1 MTDSAHVIVLGNA
14 KGGSGKSTSAMHI
27 ITRLLALDFEV
38 CAIDLDGRQQTLAR
52 YIENRRRFCER
63 KNIVLPQASVCVI
76 ESSTRHDLILAHDDE
91 RLRFEK
97 ALVDYASRV
106 DFIVIDCPGTD
117 NFLSR
122 LAHASADTLITPMN
136 DSFVDMD
143 LLARIDG
150 DSYKVESPSWYSEM
164 VWEQRKARF
173 LKQQKRLDWVVMR
186 NRVSHTDT
194 RNKRHMQ
201 GVLDKL
207 GPRIGFRQVQGL
219 SDRVIYRELFLKGLT
234 LSDLRQKKLGIDVTM
249 SHVTA
254 HQELRDLV
262 TALHLPGKFA

>member
-1 MTDSAHVIVLGNA
+1 MADSAHVIVLGNA

-27 ITRLLALDFEV
+27 ITRLLALNFKV
-38 CAIDLDGRQQTLAR
+38 CAMDLDGRQQTLAR
-52 YIENRRRFCER
+52 YIENRRIFCER
-63 KNIVLPQASVCVI
+63 KNITLPMANVCVV
-76 ESSTRHDLILAHDDE
+76 EPSTRHDLTLAHDDE
-91 RLRFEK
+91 RGRFEN
-97 ALVDYASRV
+97 AIAAHASQV
-106 DFIVIDCPGTD
+106 DFIVMDCPGAD
-117 NFLSR
+117 NHLSK
-122 LAHASADTLITPMN
+122 LAHAAADTLITPMN

-150 DSYKVESPSWYSEM
+150 DSHKVEAPSWYSEM
-164 VWEQRKARF
+164 VWEQRKVRF
-173 LKQQKRLDWVVMR
+173 LHQKKQLDWIVMR
-186 NRVSHTDT
+186 NRTSHTDT
-194 RNKRHMQ
+194 RNKRHLQ

-234 LSDLRQKKLGIDVTM
+234 LSDLQQNKLGVEVTM

-262 TALHLPGKFA
+262 SALDLPLG